1 MSSHFRGDKLGEGGQ
16 IGERVTNSVG
26 GQTWVLD
33 KQGVGTNGGE
43 SVSKASMCPAGGG
56 EFVGEARKRP
66 AGARIWARRA
76 LKF

>member
-33 KQGVGTNGGE
+33 KQWVGTNGGE
-43 SVSKASMCPAGGG
+43 SVSEANRFASEASKCPAGKD
-56 EFVGEARKRP
+56 AL
-66 AGARIWARRA
+66 RRG
-76 LKF
+76 

>member
-33 KQGVGTNGGE
+33 KQGMGTNGR
-43 SVSKASMCPAGGG
+43 GGFCERSEQICERSEQVPCRQG
-56 EFVGEARKRP
+56 SAPQGLEFGPVGP
-66 AGARIWARRA
+66 
-76 LKF
+76 